1 MMRTLRRFA
10 ARLRHFAARRPGDA
24 DARLREE
31 MAAHLAMQTEEN
43 LRAGLPPAEARRQ
56 AHVKF
61 GGLETVRADYH
72 AERGFPFLED
82 LGRDVR
88 YALRGLR
95 GSPAFTLVAVGTLLL
110 GIAANV
116 VVFGLVNAVLLRP
129 LEVADP
135 ATLYQLRHQSWTS
148 FKLLTTSYPVFEDYV
163 RRNTTFRDFA
173 GYYGYAHANFH
184 PGGNTVLATSGYA
197 VTGNYF
203 DFLGIRPQLGRF
215 FHAADEHGPDSVP
228 YLVLSDSLW
237 RRVFHADPGVIGR
250 TVRLYTT
257 PYTVIGVAPPAFH
270 GTERFVWPD
279 YYISL
284 LNYFDADYLHSRT
297 SVAMAVL
304 GRLKPGITPQQATE
318 NLDAVAA
325 QLARE
330 HPATDT
336 DLPLRLV
343 QPGIYGDTGDVVRGF
358 LYGVGAL
365 AFLVLL
371 AACAN
376 LAGLF
381 AARAADRRHELALRV
396 ALGASRGRLARQLL
410 TEALVV
416 SGFGGGAGLLA
427 AALLLAGLSHY
438 WIPPFLGGSP
448 PTHLDLGADAR
459 VCLVALALTLLSG
472 LGFGLIPAWQVGRS
486 SPLQAMKG
494 GPVDASPGRGITP
507 RDALLAA
514 QIAVCTLLVTAS
526 LVAVRGMVRLLHTP
540 LGFHPQGALL
550 AEIDL
555 GELPGGDVPLVEK
568 HALLDAL
575 RGVPG
580 VDAAGSLSKIPF
592 TGGLRGVPVYPP
604 GTTDFALKNA
614 VLAPYVLTMSPGY
627 LEAAGTRLLGGRD
640 VGWQDTADKPF
651 VAVVNATFARK
662 LWGDAPALGR
672 RFMVQNHLTEVVGIA
687 EDGKY
692 YEMSEA
698 PQPVVYLPL
707 GQAGDADTVF
717 VVRSS
722 RPPGELT
729 SALARALNA
738 VVPNVPVSV
747 RPWPEALAG
756 ALFAPRVATVAVG
769 TMGGLA
775 AMLAVTGVFGL
786 AAYNVS
792 RRMKELGVRVALG
805 ARKVHVLRAAV
816 GRPLILLGVGA
827 AAGLLLGSFADELL
841 ARVVYHATLQDPVV
855 LAGAAL
861 TMALLGV
868 LASALPALRALAVDP
883 SRLLR
888 EE

>member
-1 MMRTLRRFA
+1 MSIVRRFCN
-10 ARLRHFAARRPGDA
+10 RLRNFLTRRHDG
-24 DARLREE
+24 ARLREE

-43 LRAGLPPAEARRQ
+43 LRAGMSPAEARRQ
-56 AHVKF
+56 AHLKF
-61 GGLETVRADYH
+61 GGTEAVRADYH
-72 AERGFPFLED
+72 AEHGLPFFED
-82 LGRDVR
+82 LWRDVR

-95 GSPAFTLVAVGTLLL
+95 NSPAFTLVAVGTLLL

-116 VVFGLVNAVLLRP
+116 VVFGLVNAILLRP
-129 LEVADP
+129 LEVSDP
-135 ATLYQLRHQSWTS
+135 SNLYQLRHQSWTS
-148 FKLLTTSYPVFEDYV
+148 FKLLTTPYPVFEDYV
-163 RRNTTFRDFA
+163 RRNTAFRDFA

-184 PGGNTVLATSGYA
+184 PGGNTVLGTSGYA

-237 RRVFHADPGVIGR
+237 RRAFHADPGVIGR
-250 TVRLYTT
+250 TVRLYTQ

-284 LNYFDADYLHSRT
+284 LNYFDADYLHNRT

-304 GRLKPGITPQQATE
+304 GRLRPGINPQQATE

-336 DLPLRLV
+336 NQPLRLV
-343 QPGIYGDTGDVVRGF
+343 HPGIYGDTGDVVRGF

-365 AFLVLL
+365 ALLVLL

-381 AARAADRRHELALRV
+381 AARAADRHHELALRV
-396 ALGASRGRLARQLL
+396 ALGASRGRLVRQLL

-416 SGFGGGAGLLA
+416 SLLGGGAGLLA
-427 AALLLAGLSHY
+427 AGLLLGGLSHY

-448 PTHLDLGADAR
+448 PSHLDLGADAR
-459 VCLVALALTLLSG
+459 VGLVALALTLLSG

-494 GPVDASPGRGITP
+494 GPVDAPPGRGFAL
-507 RDALLAA
+507 RDALLGA

-568 HALLDAL
+568 HAMLDAV

-580 VDAAGSLSKIPF
+580 VAAAGTLSKIPF
-592 TGGLRGVPVYPP
+592 TGGLRGVPVYLP

-614 VLAPYVLTMSPGY
+614 VLGPYVLTMSPGY
-627 LEAAGTRLLGGRD
+627 LEAAGARLLGGRD
-640 VGWQDTADKPF
+640 VGWQDTVNTPF
-651 VAVVNATFARK
+651 VAVVNATFAREM
-662 LWGDAPALGR
+662 WGDAPALGQ
-672 RFMVQNHLTEVVGIA
+672 RFIVLNHLTEVVGIA

-707 GQAGDADTVF
+707 GQDEGADTVF

-722 RPPGELT
+722 RPPNELT
-729 SALARALNA
+729 PALSRALNT
-738 VVPNVPVSV
+738 VEPNAPVSV

-769 TMGGLA
+769 AMGGLA
-775 AMLAVTGVFGL
+775 AMLAATGIFGL

-792 RRMKELGVRVALG
+792 RRMKELGIRVALG
-805 ARKVHVLRAAV
+805 ARKVHVLRSAV
-816 GRPLILLGVGA
+816 GRPLTLLGVGSS
-827 AAGLLLGSFADELL
+827 AGLLLGLFADRLL
-841 ARVVYHATLQDPVV
+841 SHLVYQANPQDPVV
-855 LAGAAL
+855 LGGAVL
-861 TMALLGV
+861 TMAGLGF
-868 LASALPALRALAVDP
+868 AATALPALRALSVDP
-883 SRLLR
+883 ARLLR
-888 EE
+888 ED